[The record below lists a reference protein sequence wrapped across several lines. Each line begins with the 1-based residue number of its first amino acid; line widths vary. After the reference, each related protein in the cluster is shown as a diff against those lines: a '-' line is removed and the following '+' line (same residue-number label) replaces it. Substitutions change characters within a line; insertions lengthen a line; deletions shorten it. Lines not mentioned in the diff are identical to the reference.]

1 MTRTSLLLAAALGI
15 LPSLASAQKAPS
27 FGDAAPRDYRPAP
40 SRTIGWAGG
49 GLALALPVGEFSNY
63 VKVGGGANGFVAWKL
78 AADGAASIRVDGTF
92 VIYGS
97 ETRQVPLA
105 PSGPLA
111 LVNVDVTTSNVIVNL
126 GIGPQLTATRGA
138 IRPYVN
144 GEVGFSYFGT
154 SSSVQG
160 THDVEP
166 FATSTNFDDFT
177 FALRGGGGLWI
188 LLLSSKRTP
197 VSLDL
202 SAHYIRNGRV
212 SYLREGSI
220 TFDIAGAPVYHPIE
234 SETNFWL
241 VQAGVSVG
249 LQSRRR

>member
-1 MTRTSLLLAAALGI
+1 VL
-15 LPSLASAQKAPS
+15 
-27 FGDAAPRDYRPAP
+27 
-40 SRTIGWAGG
+40 
-49 GLALALPVGEFSNY
+49 
-63 VKVGGGANGFVAWKL
+63 
-78 AADGAASIRVDGTF
+78 
-92 VIYGS
+92 IYGS
-97 ETRQVPLA
+97 ETRRVPLA

-144 GEVGFSYFGT
+144 GEIGFSYFGT
-154 SSSVQG
+154 SSSVEG

-166 FATSTNFDDFT
+166 FASSTNFDDFT

-188 LLLSSKRTP
+188 LLSNRRTP

-220 TFDIAGAPVYHPIE
+220 TFDTDGAPVYHPIE
-234 SETNFWL
+234 SETNLWL
-241 VQAGVSVG
+241 VQAGVSIG
-249 LQSRRR
+249 LQPRRR

>member
-1 MTRTSLLLAAALGI
+1 MTRTSLMLAAALFV
-15 LPSLASAQKAPS
+15 LPAVAPAQAARTL
-27 FGDAAPRDYRPAP
+27 GDAAPQDYRPAP
-40 SRTIGWAGG
+40 VRTIGWAGG

-63 VKVGGGANGFVAWKL
+63 VQVGGGANGFVAWRL
-78 AADGAASIRVDGTF
+78 SADGAASIRVDGTF
-92 VIYGS
+92 LIYGS
-97 ETRQVPLA
+97 ETRRVPLA

-111 LVNVDVTTSNVIVNL
+111 LVNVDVTTSNLIASM
-126 GIGPQLTATRGA
+126 GIGPQLTATHGA
-138 IRPYVN
+138 IRPYVS

-154 SSSVQG
+154 SSSVSG
-160 THDVEP
+160 THNVES
-166 FATSTNFDDFT
+166 FASSTNFDDFT

-188 LLLSSKRTP
+188 LLSSRRTP

-220 TFDIAGAPVYHPIE
+220 TFDLTGAPIYHPIE
-234 SETNFWL
+234 SETNLWL

-249 LQSRRR
+249 IQPRRR

>member
-1 MTRTSLLLAAALGI
+1 MTRASLLLAASLGI
-15 LPSLASAQKAPS
+15 LPSLASAQKAPP
-27 FGDAAPRDYRPAP
+27 FGDAAQRDYRAA
-40 SRTIGWAGG
+40 SARTIGWAGG

-63 VKVGGGANGFVAWKL
+63 VKAGGGANGFVAWKL

-92 VIYGS
+92 LIYGS
-97 ETRQVPLA
+97 ETRRLPLA

-111 LVNVDVTTSNVIVNL
+111 LVNVDVTTSNLIVNL

-144 GEVGFSYFGT
+144 GAVGFSYFGT
-154 SSSVQG
+154 SSSVRG

-188 LLLSSKRTP
+188 LLSSRRTP

-220 TFDIAGAPVYHPIE
+220 TFDLTGTPIYHPIE

-249 LQSRRR
+249 LQPRRR